1 MRSRSQMF
9 TLVAVFAL
17 LVLLGVVGRS
27 LPHPPNF
34 TPVLAAAMFAGFFF
48 RSSWVACMIPVA
60 IMLISDAIFFGFY
73 DLRIM
78 GVVYAAMLLPLALRS
93 FIRTNPSVLRIGLS
107 ALTMSVAF
115 FLATNFAVWAFS
127 GMYSL
132 TLAGLVACYAA
143 AIPFFKY
150 FLAGDLFWT
159 AAIFGTYFLV
169 TRSRTSTVFG
179 RLVPVK
185 A

>member
-9 TLVAVFAL
+9 TLVAVFAV
-17 LVLLGVVGRS
+17 LVLLGVVGRVVK
-27 LPHPPNF
+27 HPPNF
-34 TPVLAAAMFAGFFF
+34 TPIIAATLFAGFFF
-48 RSSWVACMIPVA
+48 SRSWVACTIPVA
-60 IMLISDAIFFGFY
+60 IMLISDALFFGFY

-78 GVVYAAMLLPLALRS
+78 GVVYAAMLLPLALRT

-107 ALTMSVAF
+107 ALSMSAVF

>member
-1 MRSRSQMF
+1 MRSHSQLF
-9 TLVAVFAL
+9 TVVAVFAV

-48 RSSWVACMIPVA
+48 RSSWVACTIPVA
-60 IMLISDAIFFGFY
+60 IMLISDALFFGFY

-78 GVVYAAMLLPLALRS
+78 GVVYAAMILPLAMRS
-93 FIRTNPSVLRIGLS
+93 LIRTNPSVLRIGLS
-107 ALTMSVAF
+107 ALSMSVAF
-115 FLATNFAVWAFS
+115 FLTTNLAVWAFS

-132 TLAGLVACYAA
+132 TLAGLVACYTA

-150 FLAGDLFWT
+150 ILAGDLFWT
-159 AAIFGTYFLV
+159 AVIFGTYFLV
-169 TRSRTSTVFG
+169 TRSRASTVFG